1 MLEES
6 GPAEEEEEEEEVPLL
21 DAGVNGV
28 FVPVE

>member
-6 GPAEEEEEEEEVPLL
+6 GPAEEEEEVLLL

-28 FVPVE
+28 LVPVE

>member
-6 GPAEEEEEEEEVPLL
+6 GPAEEEEEEEVPLL

-28 FVPVE
+28 LVPVE